1 MASMNRYEGHSSAGD
16 GCIAERGFPPDSMNL
31 ASFRVHLD
39 LEYERSLSKLIEG
52 EIIPRLMVAHAGE
65 APQTNP
71 IVTGTVIALEE
82 VEAFVPLVLQLEAD
96 TLLHHVDA
104 ILARGIPFESVL
116 VDLLA
121 PTARILGVFWDT
133 DQCDFVDV
141 TMGLWRLQEIVHEM
155 SGRLRAE
162 HPATPGSRRALF
174 SPMPGDQHS
183 FGTIMIDDIF
193 RREGWLTERLTEPE
207 TADLLRSVEKDWFD
221 IIGLTVSC
229 DCHIAQL
236 RSTIAALRSVSRNP
250 HVRVMVGGRIF
261 SADPDLAVHVGADGT
276 AGDAKS
282 APRVADELVRERERA
297 VAP

>member
-1 MASMNRYEGHSSAGD
+1 MASMNRYEGHPSASD
-16 GCIAERGFPPDSMNL
+16 GCIVERGFPPDAMNL
-31 ASFRVHLD
+31 AAFRVHLD
-39 LEYERSLSKLIEG
+39 SEYERSLSKLIEG
-52 EIIPRLMVAHAGE
+52 EIIPRLMVAHADGSSQP
-65 APQTNP
+65 AAM
-71 IVTGTVIALEE
+71 VTGTVITLQE
-82 VEAFVPLVLQLEAD
+82 VEAFAPLVMQVEAD
-96 TLLHHVDA
+96 MLLHHVDA
-104 ILARGIPFESVL
+104 ILARGITFESVL

-121 PTARILGVFWDT
+121 PTARMLGVFWET
-133 DQCDFVDV
+133 DACDFVDV

-174 SPMPGDQHS
+174 ASMPGDRHS

-193 RREGWLTERLTEPE
+193 RREGWLTERLTDAE
-207 TADLLRSVEKDWFD
+207 TADLLRSVENGWYD

-229 DCHIAQL
+229 DCHIAQM
-236 RSTIAALRSVSRNP
+236 RSTIAALRSVSKNP
-250 HVRVMVGGRIF
+250 HVGVMVGGRIF

-297 VAP
+297 LAP